1 MGMFDTFYGEIK
13 CPYCNET
20 HEFEEQTK
28 SYDRLCDS
36 LLLGDYIDK
45 GNANYI
51 YEFKWWCDK
60 DRSKIFNVGIAI
72 RRGQIVKYLIN
83 DEIESVN
90 IMELENIEDGIGKK
104 LQYEKVC
111 REANGYPK
119 EELNYELNP
128 LVNGYKFIAFDVE
141 WEVIKLYRQHET
153 FLFKDIE
160 YFYEI
165 KSKEHG
171 LRIMRLTKSVWNSI
185 NIVTLELANKYRELY
200 FDEKEGELIV

>member
-1 MGMFDTFYGEIK
+1 MGLFDTFYGEIK

-28 SYDRLCDS
+28 SYDCTMSS

-45 GNANYI
+45 GNSNYI
-51 YEFKWWCDK
+51 YD
-60 DRSKIFNVGIAI
+60 FNSYCENTNQKFRIGIAI
-72 RRGQIVKYLIN
+72 RNGQIVKYLVE
-83 DEIESVN
+83 DEIESTD
-90 IMELENIEDGIGKK
+90 IMNLENIEDGIGKK

-119 EELNYELNP
+119 EELSYELNP
-128 LVNGYKFIAFDVE
+128 LINGYKFIAFDVE

-200 FDEKEGELIV
+200 FDEEK

>member
-1 MGMFDTFYGEIK
+1 MGMFDTFYGEVK
-13 CPYCNET
+13 CPYCNEI
-20 HEFEEQTK
+20 HEFKEQTK
-28 SYDRLCDS
+28 SYDCSMSS

-45 GNANYI
+45 GNSNYI
-51 YEFKWWCDK
+51 YD
-60 DRSKIFNVGIAI
+60 FNSYCENTNQKFRIGIAI
-72 RRGQIVKYLIN
+72 RRGQIVKYLVE
-83 DEIESVN
+83 DEIESEN
-90 IMELENIEDGIGKK
+90 IMDLENIEDGIGKR
-104 LQYEKVC
+104 LRYEKVC

-119 EELNYELNP
+119 EELSYELNP
-128 LVNGYKFIAFDVE
+128 LVDGYKFIAFGVE

-185 NIVTLELANKYRELY
+185 EIVTLELANKYRELY
-200 FDEKEGELIV
+200 FDKE

>member
-1 MGMFDTFYGEIK
+1 MGMFDTFYGDVK
-13 CPYCNET
+13 CPYCNEI

-28 SYDRLCDS
+28 SYDCTMSS

-45 GNANYI
+45 GNSNYV

-60 DRSKIFNVGIAI
+60 DRSKIFNVGVAI
-72 RRGQIVKYLIN
+72 RRGQIVKYLVE
-83 DEIESVN
+83 DEIESTD
-90 IMELENIEDGIGKK
+90 IMKLENIEDGLGKR
-104 LQYEKVC
+104 LLYERVC

-119 EELNYELNP
+119 EELDYELNP

-141 WEVIKLYRQHET
+141 WEVVRLYRT
-153 FLFKDIE
+153 NDLFASGHIE

-171 LRIMRLTKSVWNSI
+171 IRIMISSDIRFGI
-185 NIVTLELANKYRELY
+185 EIRTLELANKYRELY
-200 FDEKEGELIV
+200 FDKKEGE

>member
-1 MGMFDTFYGEIK
+1 MGMFDTFYGEVK
-13 CPYCNET
+13 CPYCNEI
-20 HEFEEQTK
+20 HEFKEQTK
-28 SYDRLCDS
+28 SYDCSMSS

-45 GNANYI
+45 GNSNYI
-51 YEFKWWCDK
+51 YD
-60 DRSKIFNVGIAI
+60 FNSYCENTNQKFRIGIAI
-72 RRGQIVKYLIN
+72 RRGQIVKYLVEN
-83 DEIESVN
+83 EIESEN
-90 IMELENIEDGIGKK
+90 IMNLENIEDGIGKR
-104 LQYEKVC
+104 LRYEKVC

-119 EELNYELNP
+119 EELSYELNP
-128 LVNGYKFIAFDVE
+128 LVDGYKFIAFGVE

-185 NIVTLELANKYRELY
+185 EIVTLELANKYRELY
-200 FDEKEGELIV
+200 FDKE

>member
-1 MGMFDTFYGEIK
+1 MGMFDTFYGEVK
-13 CPYCNET
+13 CPYCNEI
-20 HEFEEQTK
+20 HEFKEQTK
-28 SYDRLCDS
+28 SYDCSMSS

-45 GNANYI
+45 GNSNYI
-51 YEFKWWCDK
+51 YD
-60 DRSKIFNVGIAI
+60 FNSYCENTNQKFRIGIAI
-72 RRGQIVKYLIN
+72 RRGQIVKYLVE
-83 DEIESVN
+83 DEIESTD
-90 IMELENIEDGIGKK
+90 IMNLENIEDGLGKI

-119 EELNYELNP
+119 EELSYELNP
-128 LVNGYKFIAFDVE
+128 LVDGYKFIAFGVE

-185 NIVTLELANKYRELY
+185 EIVTLELANKYRELY
-200 FDEKEGELIV
+200 FDKE

>member
-1 MGMFDTFYGEIK
+1 MGMFDTFYGEVK
-13 CPYCNET
+13 CPYCNEI
-20 HEFEEQTK
+20 HEFEVQTK
-28 SYDRLCDS
+28 SYDCTMSS

-51 YEFKWWCDK
+51 YD
-60 DRSKIFNVGIAI
+60 FNSYCENTNQKFRIGIAI
-72 RRGQIVKYLIN
+72 RRGQIVKYLVE
-83 DEIESVN
+83 DEIESTD
-90 IMELENIEDGIGKK
+90 IMDLENIEDGIGKR

-128 LVNGYKFIAFDVE
+128 LINGYKFIAFGVE
-141 WEVIKLYRQHET
+141 WEVVKLYRQNKT
-153 FLFKDIE
+153 FLSRDIE

-165 KSKEHG
+165 KSKKHG

-185 NIVTLELANKYRELY
+185 EIVTLELANKYRELY
-200 FDEKEGELIV
+200 FDEENKKEY

>member
-1 MGMFDTFYGEIK
+1 MGMFDTFYGEVK
-13 CPYCNET
+13 CPYCNEI
-20 HEFEEQTK
+20 HEFKEQTK
-28 SYDRLCDS
+28 SYDCSMSS

-45 GNANYI
+45 GNSNYI
-51 YEFKWWCDK
+51 YD
-60 DRSKIFNVGIAI
+60 FNSYCENTNQKFRIGIAI
-72 RRGQIVKYLIN
+72 RRGQIVKYLVE
-83 DEIESVN
+83 DEIESTD
-90 IMELENIEDGIGKK
+90 IMNLENIEDGIGKK

-119 EELNYELNP
+119 EELSYELNP
-128 LVNGYKFIAFDVE
+128 LINGYKFIAFDVE

-200 FDEKEGELIV
+200 FDEEK

>member
-13 CPYCNET
+13 CPYCNES
-20 HEFEEQTK
+20 HEFKMQTK
-28 SYDRLCDS
+28 SYDCTMSS

-45 GNANYI
+45 GNTNYI
-51 YEFKWWCDK
+51 YEINSYCENTNQKF
-60 DRSKIFNVGIAI
+60 RIGIAI
-72 RRGQIVKYLIN
+72 RNGQIVKYLVE
-83 DEIESVN
+83 DEIESTD
-90 IMELENIEDGIGKK
+90 IMNLENIEDGIGKR

-119 EELNYELNP
+119 EELSYELNP
-128 LVNGYKFIAFDVE
+128 LTNGYKFIAFGVE

-165 KSKEHG
+165 KSKEYG
-171 LRIMRLTKSVWNSI
+171 LRIMRLTKSIWNSI
-185 NIVTLELANKYRELY
+185 EIVTLELANKYRELY
-200 FDEKEGELIV
+200 FDKE

>member
-1 MGMFDTFYGEIK
+1 MGLFDTFYGEIK

-28 SYDRLCDS
+28 SYDCTMSS

-45 GNANYI
+45 GNSNYI
-51 YEFKWWCDK
+51 YD
-60 DRSKIFNVGIAI
+60 FNSYCENTNQKFRIGIAI
-72 RRGQIVKYLIN
+72 RNGQIVKYLVE
-83 DEIESVN
+83 DEIESTD
-90 IMELENIEDGIGKK
+90 IMNLENIEDGIGKK

-119 EELNYELNP
+119 EELSYELNP
-128 LVNGYKFIAFDVE
+128 LVNSYKFIAFGVE
-141 WEVIKLYRQHET
+141 WEVVRLYRQHET

-165 KSKEHG
+165 ISKEHG

-200 FDEKEGELIV
+200 FDEEK

>member
-1 MGMFDTFYGEIK
+1 MGMFNTFYGEVK
-13 CPYCNET
+13 CPYCNEI

-45 GNANYI
+45 GNTNYI
-51 YEFKWWCDK
+51 YD
-60 DRSKIFNVGIAI
+60 FNSYCENTNQKFRIGIAI
-72 RRGQIVKYLIN
+72 RRGQIVKYLVE

-90 IMELENIEDGIGKK
+90 IMNLENIEDGIGKR

-128 LVNGYKFIAFDVE
+128 LVNGYKFTAFGVE
-141 WEVIKLYRQHET
+141 WEIVRLYRT
-153 FLFKDIE
+153 NDLFASGHIE

-171 LRIMRLTKSVWNSI
+171 IRIMVSSDIRFGI
-185 NIVTLELANKYRELY
+185 EIITLELANKYRELY
-200 FDEKEGELIV
+200 FDKKEGE

>member
-1 MGMFDTFYGEIK
+1 MGMFDTFYGEVK
-13 CPYCNET
+13 CPYCNEF

-28 SYDRLCDS
+28 SYDCSMSS

-51 YEFKWWCDK
+51 YD
-60 DRSKIFNVGIAI
+60 FNSYCEKTNQKFRIGIAI
-72 RRGQIVKYLIN
+72 RRGQIVKYLVE
-83 DEIESVN
+83 DEIESTD
-90 IMELENIEDGIGKK
+90 IMNLENIEDGIGKR

-128 LVNGYKFIAFDVE
+128 LVNGYKFIAFGVE

-171 LRIMRLTKSVWNSI
+171 LRIMRLTKSVWNSV
-185 NIVTLELANKYRELY
+185 NIVTLELANKYRELF
-200 FDEKEGELIV
+200 FDEEK

>member
-1 MGMFDTFYGEIK
+1 MGLFDTFYGEVK

-20 HEFEEQTK
+20 HEFKVQTK
-28 SYDRLCDS
+28 SYDCTMSS

-45 GNANYI
+45 GNTNYI
-51 YEFKWWCDK
+51 YD
-60 DRSKIFNVGIAI
+60 FNSYCENINQKFRIGIAI
-72 RRGQIVKYLIN
+72 RRGQIVKYLVE
-83 DEIESVN
+83 DEIESTD
-90 IMELENIEDGIGKK
+90 IMNLENIEDGIGKR

-128 LVNGYKFIAFDVE
+128 LVDGCKFIAFGVE

-185 NIVTLELANKYRELY
+185 NIVTLELANKYRELF
-200 FDEKEGELIV
+200 FD